1 MVQTQ
6 NAASAGEGPKAEV
19 AGAET
24 AIMVAVRVRPFS
36 EKEKAQL
43 PRETSRQFVPTAR
56 NFINCEDEME
66 EDEEGGAPARTL
78 RKVVHTIDDHVLVF
92 DPPDENDPQQAPVGA
107 SNRRRKDIRFVFDG
121 VYGEEATQ
129 RDVYEGTTR
138 GLLDAVMG
146 GYNATVFAYGATG
159 CGKTYTISG
168 SAEDPGIIFLTMQEL
183 YARVAAVSDER
194 AVDVTMTYL
203 EVYNE
208 TIRDLLAPT
217 DTKGGLALRED
228 ARLGVTVAGLSQH
241 APQGVGDVMALAAR
255 GGANRTMS
263 ATEAN
268 AVSSRSHAVMQVH
281 VAQRARAGGLQTD
294 VTTATLSIIDLAG
307 SERATV
313 APRAGGSCGGARQRE
328 GANINRSLLALAN
341 CINALCDARTRR
353 HVPYRDSK
361 LTRLLKFSLGGNCR
375 TVMIT
380 CVSPASTYFEETHN
394 TLKYADRAKRIRT
407 TVARNTHSARVHVAQ
422 YQDKIREQSAEIRRL
437 QAALASA
444 RQATAAGGNS
454 SAGGS
459 GRSGAQAAA
468 DVRRQTQ
475 AAQAV
480 QDIRNRLAAAYAPV
494 RDATWDQASAQ
505 TVGRWFDASADSLRA
520 WRAQFETLL
529 QEHQHLHAPSQSDDD
544 DAATA
549 ELVRRAQTFR
559 HQADDLLRDLARER
573 KTVARHAEHAAQ
585 LIERNTH
592 AAERAARV
600 PPGAMLTAEQR
611 FQVDQ
616 EHSVLSLRAERCG
629 LRRQAALGEHVAQ
642 TMAEQNSALLR
653 LTATCLFSLKRAIH
667 DVQQAPAADGVVRA
681 LDQIYL
687 QAIASFGEATGAV
700 RASMQLV
707 RDAGGPSKMVVDGS
721 SVLTPPSPFVQRNAA
736 SAFHAASANSGAN
749 AAAVSAAVA
758 GTTRARRATMLPP
771 TATSAANSNAASS
784 ALGVVLGRGM
794 RVSPPKRSQAILGRP
809 AARPPVPPSST
820 AAGSGS
826 GAPAAEARR
835 ARRVSRVGAGGGGAS
850 HKPHARAGGARP
862 GATDADTLSHA
873 LRTTATVTSPPTP
886 MRKASDAMADSASSL
901 SLPSPSSTVG
911 SASPASSVA
920 SWASASSSSPMH
932 EPLPAE
938 ARPLKGILKQP
949 TASGAGDAVRAKS
962 AAAVAMGPIRLG
974 NERRRSR
981 SARVKANPTSRAFS
995 GSSPRPVAPQLI
1007 STAAASNSAVAGA
1020 SGASIRELSFK
1031 SVGGSTSKKP
1041 PAWR

>member
-1 MVQTQ
+1 
-6 NAASAGEGPKAEV
+6 
-19 AGAET
+19 
-24 AIMVAVRVRPFS
+24 
-36 EKEKAQL
+36 
-43 PRETSRQFVPTAR
+43 
-56 NFINCEDEME
+56 
-66 EDEEGGAPARTL
+66 
-78 RKVVHTIDDHVLVF
+78 
-92 DPPDENDPQQAPVGA
+92 
-107 SNRRRKDIRFVFDG
+107 
-121 VYGEEATQ
+121 
-129 RDVYEGTTR
+129 
-138 GLLDAVMG
+138 
-146 GYNATVFAYGATG
+146 
-159 CGKTYTISG
+159 
-168 SAEDPGIIFLTMQEL
+168 
-183 YARVAAVSDER
+183 
-194 AVDVTMTYL
+194 
-203 EVYNE
+203 
-208 TIRDLLAPT
+208 
-217 DTKGGLALRED
+217 
-228 ARLGVTVAGLSQH
+228 
-241 APQGVGDVMALAAR
+241 
-255 GGANRTMS
+255 
-263 ATEAN
+263 
-268 AVSSRSHAVMQVH
+268 
-281 VAQRARAGGLQTD
+281 
-294 VTTATLSIIDLAG
+294 
-307 SERATV
+307 
-313 APRAGGSCGGARQRE
+313 
-328 GANINRSLLALAN
+328 
-341 CINALCDARTRR
+341 
-353 HVPYRDSK
+353 
-361 LTRLLKFSLGGNCR
+361 
-375 TVMIT
+375 
-380 CVSPASTYFEETHN
+380 
-394 TLKYADRAKRIRT
+394 
-407 TVARNTHSARVHVAQ
+407 
-422 YQDKIREQSAEIRRL
+422 
-437 QAALASA
+437 
-444 RQATAAGGNS
+444 
-454 SAGGS
+454 
-459 GRSGAQAAA
+459 
-468 DVRRQTQ
+468 
-475 AAQAV
+475 
-480 QDIRNRLAAAYAPV
+480 
-494 RDATWDQASAQ
+494 
-505 TVGRWFDASADSLRA
+505 
-520 WRAQFETLL
+520 
-529 QEHQHLHAPSQSDDD
+529 
-544 DAATA
+544 
-549 ELVRRAQTFR
+549 
-559 HQADDLLRDLARER
+559 
-573 KTVARHAEHAAQ
+573 
-585 LIERNTH
+585 
-592 AAERAARV
+592 
-600 PPGAMLTAEQR
+600 
-611 FQVDQ
+611 
-616 EHSVLSLRAERCG
+616 
-629 LRRQAALGEHVAQ
+629 
-642 TMAEQNSALLR
+642 
-653 LTATCLFSLKRAIH
+653 
-667 DVQQAPAADGVVRA
+667 
-681 LDQIYL
+681 IYL